1 MKNALTI
8 LICLFILQAQAQA
21 QTPDSAKITLSA
33 YVETYYSYDF
43 NEPAD
48 HNRPGFLYNH
58 NRHNE
63 FNINLAYVKAAYS
76 AENIRANLSLMA
88 GTYANANL
96 AAEPGVLK
104 NIYEANVGVRL
115 SPKVWLDAGILPSH
129 IGFESAI
136 SKDCWTLTRGLLA
149 ENSPYYESGAKLT
162 VTPNDKWTLSALVM
176 NGWQRIRRVDGN
188 SLPAFGTQILYK
200 PNGKTTLN
208 YSTFIGSDKPD
219 DARLMRVFHNLY
231 GIFQVSD
238 NFGLTAGFDIG
249 TEQKTKG
256 KSDVNVWYT
265 PVLIGKF
272 TLNDQWALAAR
283 VEHYNDENGVIIG
296 SEFQTTGYSLNIDYA
311 PRSNALLR
319 LEGRL
324 LQDKNEIFVTE
335 SGFTN
340 TNFCVT
346 ASMAVAF

>member
-1 MKNALTI
+1 MKY
-8 LICLFILQAQAQA
+8 ICSGLLCLLYIQANA
-21 QTPDSAKITLSA
+21 QTPDSSKITVSA
-33 YVETYYSYDF
+33 YAETYYSYDF
-43 NEPAD
+43 NQPAD
-48 HNRPGFLYNH
+48 HNRPAFLYNH

-76 AENIRANLSLMA
+76 AEKIRANLSLMA

-104 NIYEANVGVRL
+104 NIFEANAGIRL

-129 IGFESAI
+129 IGFESAV

-149 ENSPYYESGAKLT
+149 ENSPYYESGARLT
-162 VTPNDKWTLSALVM
+162 YTPSQKWTLSTLVL
-176 NGWQRIRRVDGN
+176 NGWQRISRVDGN
-188 SLPAFGTQILYK
+188 NTPAFGTQVQYK
-200 PNGKTTLN
+200 PNANTTLN

-219 DARLMRVFHNLY
+219 NVRLMRVFHNLY

-238 NFGLTAGFDIG
+238 HVGLTAGFDIG

-256 KSDVNVWYT
+256 KPDVNVWYT

-283 VEHYNDENGVIIG
+283 VEHYNDKNGVIIG
-296 SEFQTTGYSLNIDYA
+296 SEFQTTGYSINLDYA

-324 LQDKNEIFVTE
+324 LQDKNDIFVTE
-335 SGFTN
+335 NGPVN